1 MFNRYVPNRKLVGE
15 KNEMTISYNGCKD
28 LSYRVQ
34 KKKKQKK
41 EKQKQKTKQNKENST
56 EKKILED
63 FFFIQNTVHITKVLE
78 FSGTCYKFKTN

>member
-34 KKKKQKK
+34 KKKNKNKKKQN
-41 EKQKQKTKQNKENST
+41 KTKQREQYR
-56 EKKILED
+56 KKNFGGF

-78 FSGTCYKFKTN
+78 FSGICYKFKTN

>member
-34 KKKKQKK
+34 KKNKNKNKNKKKK
-41 EKQKQKTKQNKENST
+41 NKENST

-78 FSGTCYKFKTN
+78 FSGICYKFKTN

>member
-34 KKKKQKK
+34 KKTKTKTKTK
-41 EKQKQKTKQNKENST
+41 NKTKQNKENST

-78 FSGTCYKFKTN
+78 FSGICYKFKTN

>member
-34 KKKKQKK
+34 KKKKKKKKKKKNKKKNKKKKQKK
-41 EKQKQKTKQNKENST
+41 KKRTVQKKKFWRIFFLS
-56 EKKILED
+56 KIL
-63 FFFIQNTVHITKVLE
+63 FI
-78 FSGTCYKFKTN
+78 

>member
-34 KKKKQKK
+34 KKKKKK
-41 EKQKQKTKQNKENST
+41 TKQNKTKQNKENST

-63 FFFIQNTVHITKVLE
+63 FFFYPKYCTYNKGFRIFWHLL
-78 FSGTCYKFKTN
+78 

>member
-34 KKKKQKK
+34 KKNKNKNK
-41 EKQKQKTKQNKENST
+41 KTKQNKENST
-56 EKKILED
+56 KKKFWRIF

-78 FSGTCYKFKTN
+78 FSGICYKFKTN

>member
-34 KKKKQKK
+34 KKNKNKNKNK
-41 EKQKQKTKQNKENST
+41 KQNKT
-56 EKKILED
+56 KRTVQKKKFGG
-63 FFFIQNTVHITKVLE
+63 FFFYPKYCSYNKGFRIFRHLL
-78 FSGTCYKFKTN
+78 

>member
-34 KKKKQKK
+34 KKKNKNKKKQN
-41 EKQKQKTKQNKENST
+41 KTKQREQYR
-56 EKKILED
+56 KKNFGG
-63 FFFIQNTVHITKVLE
+63 FFFFYPKYCTYNKGFRIFWHLL
-78 FSGTCYKFKTN
+78 

>member
-28 LSYRVQ
+28 LSYRVP
-34 KKKKQKK
+34 KKQNKNKK
-41 EKQKQKTKQNKENST
+41 KTKQNKT
-56 EKKILED
+56 KRTVQKKKFWRI

-78 FSGTCYKFKTN
+78 FSGICYKFKTN

>member
-34 KKKKQKK
+34 KKNKNKNKNK
-41 EKQKQKTKQNKENST
+41 NKKQNKTKRTVQKKKFWRIFFLS
-56 EKKILED
+56 KIL
-63 FFFIQNTVHITKVLE
+63 FI
-78 FSGTCYKFKTN
+78 

>member
-34 KKKKQKK
+34 KKKQ
-41 EKQKQKTKQNKENST
+41 KQKQKKQNKT
-56 EKKILED
+56 KRTVQKKTILED
-63 FFFIQNTVHITKVLE
+63 FFFFIQTTVHITKVLE
-78 FSGTCYKFKTN
+78 FSGICYKFKTN